1 MIYRGI
7 YRYIK
12 EYINILRY
20 IMLILPK
27 YPWPSANF
35 RRKNNA
41 NLDSFVMLQQE
52 NLTSKF
58 WVILKPYVSWL
69 LTTFVAWESAG
80 DYVDIKREVIQMKRK
95 QIDFL
100 KRELQ
105 SLQKDE
111 NSQMADYVKIGG
123 NTAFKTT
130 IRASINLALQLIW
143 EKRDTQVKHAI
154 IKI

>member
-1 MIYRGI
+1 
-7 YRYIK
+7 
-12 EYINILRY
+12 
-20 IMLILPK
+20 
-27 YPWPSANF
+27 
-35 RRKNNA
+35 
-41 NLDSFVMLQQE
+41 
-52 NLTSKF
+52 
-58 WVILKPYVSWL
+58 
-69 LTTFVAWESAG
+69 
-80 DYVDIKREVIQMKRK
+80 MKRK

-123 NTAFKTT
+123 NTAFKTP

-143 EKRDTQVKHAI
+143 EKRDAQVKHVI